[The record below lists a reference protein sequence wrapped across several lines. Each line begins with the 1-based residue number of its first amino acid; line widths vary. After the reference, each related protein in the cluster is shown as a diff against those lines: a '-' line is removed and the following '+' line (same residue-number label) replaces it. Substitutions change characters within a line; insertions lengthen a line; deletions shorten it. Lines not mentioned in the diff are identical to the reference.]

1 MFGVIIWS
9 LFGILVIRLGVKGFF
24 FGDLQFLGTTYS
36 GKKGK
41 ILSFLLLIIGVACF
55 AFAFYRLLFFIPK

>member
-24 FGDLQFLGTTYS
+24 SEDLHFLGKTYA
-36 GKKGK
+36 GKQGK
-41 ILSFLLLIIGVACF
+41 TLALFLLLIGVACF